1 MNLNSFKIIF
11 ILATISL
18 FSNNDIHSIRIINSA
33 IAQTTNSFPSSI
45 EKKLSRISRTKQTET
60 TIAVFLRQLPKGT
73 TPADYFNQ
81 NIKPLITLTENHAYP
96 TLIALY
102 KRGVDLK
109 EMDKASKGKLS
120 KIIKRNAAIDSVY
133 GQGGEIAQLEN
144 ILGLKQYTQEELDLA
159 IYKNSIYHISI
170 GVLNGSLVWKNRKE
184 TLLLKE
190 QYKYLQNTNIH
201 PYMHFRPDGI
211 VGLTGLTGISFSKS
225 MGKINYS
232 TGITWDMEG
241 KDLIINWYDDIK
253 FKFKYSP
260 SLIYLQGTSS
270 VKGWRSAI
278 SPSWGGSEKKNNNNL
293 HIVSKVAKGESV
305 SLNPKKIFV
314 KKVTASQKS
323 IPPITKKQLTDIWI
337 TETPSPEGILS
348 MLEFR
353 PDGLLLAWNKLREK
367 NIRLPFSLYPKN
379 DKPRYLLATVFTIPK
394 SNGNYINAAYSPAFN
409 MVFNWSHK
417 DTPGFDDWQL
427 IGNNLLRISH
437 RFYQAKIN
445 NEQLI
450 LQPYAICPIRLKT
463 VADCIEKK
471 IITKTD
477 KRIIKNWVF
486 KRLDTGQRDE
496 FNTYTTIEFLKHLP
510 KPKAAKFKLKTTAK
524 LPEYISLLKSSKHL
538 ATKKIPDMLI
548 TSHIIPTFHNKGNEY
563 EYRTADDLKLAL
575 QLGFGKWLLK
585 EKSQNEVICEIYIRI
600 LSKGKWGAIQKNP
613 RKVLQDYCK
622 SKPTTLN
629 STKNIY
635 KTTAIV
641 AGTSKLGQGKK
652 GAPSQKLTK
661 NSKTPNAKKT
671 TNSFTGCWNWSN
683 GAHIMIN
690 PDGSALNGVVAA
702 SWQPI
707 DARQGHYQI
716 NWPSF
721 IDTLSI
727 TDNGNKLTGSNNIG
741 FPISAIRKSGAASEL
756 IGRWLWGNGVMVH
769 VGASSLVVAGALKGK
784 WSKSGKNWIIEW
796 PIVDNITM
804 SRDGQ
809 SLQIKNQFASLTA
822 QRAANCK

>member
-1 MNLNSFKIIF
+1 MNINSLKIIF
-11 ILATISL
+11 ILAAISL
-18 FSNNDIHSIRIINSA
+18 FSNNGTHSIRIINSA
-33 IAQTTNSFPSSI
+33 IAQTTNNFPSSI
-45 EKKLSRISRTKQTET
+45 EKKLSRISRTKQTKV
-60 TIAVFLRQLPKGT
+60 TIEVFLRQLPEGT

-81 NIKPLITLTENHAYP
+81 NIKPLITLAENHAYP
-96 TLIALY
+96 TLIALN
-102 KRGVDLK
+102 KLGVDLK
-109 EMDKASKGKLS
+109 KMDKASKGKLS
-120 KIIKRNAAIDSVY
+120 EIIKRNAAIDSVY

-144 ILGLKQYTQEELDLA
+144 TLGLKQYTQKELDLA

-170 GVLNGSLVWKNRKE
+170 GVPNGSLVWKNRKE
-184 TLLLKE
+184 TLPLKE
-190 QYKYLQNTNIH
+190 QYKYLQNANIH

-211 VGLTGLTGISFSKS
+211 VGLTGLTGISFSRS

-241 KDLIINWYDDIK
+241 KDLIINWYDGIK

-278 SPSWGGSEKKNNNNL
+278 SPSWGGSKKKNNNNI

-305 SLNPKKIFV
+305 ALNQKKPSV
-314 KKVTASQKS
+314 KKEIALQKS
-323 IPPITKKQLTDIWI
+323 TSPITKKQLAGIWE
-337 TETPSPEGILS
+337 TETPSPEGTLS

-367 NIRLPFSLYPKN
+367 NVRLPFSLYPKN
-379 DKPRYLLATVFTIPK
+379 NKPRYFLGTIFTIPK
-394 SNGNYINAAYSPAFN
+394 SNGNYFNAAYSPAFN

-417 DTPGFDDWQL
+417 DTLGFDDWQL
-427 IGNNLLRISH
+427 IGNDLLRISH

-463 VADCIEKK
+463 VDDCIEKK
-471 IITKTD
+471 IITKAD

-486 KRLDTGQRDE
+486 KRLDAGQRDE
-496 FNTYTTIEFLKHLP
+496 FNTYTTVELLKHLP
-510 KPKAAKFKLKTTAK
+510 KSKVAKFKLKTTAK
-524 LPEYISLLKSSKHL
+524 LPEYISLLKSSSHL
-538 ATKKIPDMLI
+538 ATKKIPNMLI
-548 TSHIIPTFHNKGNEY
+548 TSHIIPTFHTKRNEY

-585 EKSQNEVICEIYIRI
+585 EKFQNEVICEIYIRV
-600 LSKGKWGAIQKNP
+600 LSKGKWGAIQKDS

-622 SKPTTLN
+622 SKSTTLN

-652 GAPSQKLTK
+652 DAPFQKLTK
-661 NSKTPNAKKT
+661 NSKTPKAKKT
-671 TNSFTGCWNWSN
+671 TNSFTDCWNWSN
-683 GAHIMIN
+683 GAHVVIN

-707 DARQGHYQI
+707 DARQGRYQI
-716 NWPSF
+716 NWPPF

-741 FPISAIRKSGAASEL
+741 FPISAIRKSGVASEL
-756 IGRWLWGNGVMVH
+756 VGRWLWGNGVMVH
-769 VGASSLVVAGALKGK
+769 VGANSLVVGGGLKGK
-784 WSKSGKNWIIEW
+784 WSKSGKNWLIEW
-796 PIVDNITM
+796 PIIDDISM
-804 SRDGQ
+804 SRDRQ
-809 SLQIKNQFASLTA
+809 SLRIKNQFGTATA